1 MGLKKICVYG
11 FGMNEY
17 VFMLPA
23 IRYVLGSVKASRILS
38 HDVIRENPPDCDV
51 LCVNCAISFYDLEL
65 FFRSVSDGY
74 GDERPLVFCLA
85 WEGVPQ
91 ENLDIM
97 LENKAELIMFDLR
110 SEEEFSFCKKA
121 YFQGKPFRSQGTFER
136 GEEFYCDRVDTYY
149 KLSKN
154 QKYAFLYM
162 MTGKSQKELKS
173 DFGFKSLNT
182 AASHWHAVLKKFKVS
197 SAFELRAKFR

>member
-23 IRYVLGSVKASRILS
+23 IRYVLDRVKASRVLS
-38 HDVIRENPPDCDV
+38 LDEIRENPPDCDV

-65 FFRSVSDGY
+65 FFKAVSDGY
-74 GDERPLVFCLA
+74 GEERPLVFCLA

-97 LENKAELIMFDLR
+97 VENKAELIMFDLK
-110 SEEEFSFCKKA
+110 SEEEFAFCKKA
-121 YFQGKPFRSQGTFER
+121 YLEGKPFRSQGTFCR

-162 MTGKSQKELKS
+162 MTGKSQKELKA
-173 DFGFKSLNT
+173 DFGFNSLNT
-182 AASHWHAVLKKFKVS
+182 AAAHWRAVLRKFNVS

>member
-1 MGLKKICVYG
+1 MVFKNICVYG
-11 FGMNEY
+11 FDMNEY

-23 IRYVLGSVKASRILS
+23 IRYVLGTVKASRVLS
-38 HDVIRENPPDCDV
+38 LDVIRENPPDCDV

-65 FFRSVSDGY
+65 FFRAVAEGY
-74 GDERPLVFCLA
+74 GEKRPVVFCLA
-85 WEGVPQ
+85 WDGVPQ

-97 LENKAELIMFDLR
+97 LENKAELIMFDLK
-110 SEEEFSFCKKA
+110 SEEEFAFCRKA
-121 YFQGKPFRSQGTFER
+121 YLEGKPFRSQGTFAR

-162 MTGKSQKELKS
+162 MTGKSQKELKA

-182 AASHWHAVLKKFKVS
+182 AAAHWRAVLRKFNVS